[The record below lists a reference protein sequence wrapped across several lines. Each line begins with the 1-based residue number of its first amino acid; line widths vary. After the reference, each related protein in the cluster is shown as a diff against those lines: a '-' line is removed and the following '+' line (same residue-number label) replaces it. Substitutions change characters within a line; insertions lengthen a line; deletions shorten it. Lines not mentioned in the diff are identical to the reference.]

1 MKTLISS
8 LCLLSVIFST
18 AFSQP
23 KNPSARGEGPHFNWA
38 GLELTE
44 DQKAKLK
51 EIHEEMADARKE
63 NFEAAKALRAK
74 IKEELLKNEPSKSV
88 LDSYADELGKL
99 HKEMSRARH
108 EQLLKV
114 KKVLTAEQFSKIV
127 NKELL
132 DKKGMMDGHKGKWQK
147 GPGKCGMNKEL

>member
-8 LCLLSVIFST
+8 LCLLSIVFST

-23 KNPSARGEGPHFNWA
+23 GNPSHRKEGPQYNWA
-38 GLELTE
+38 DLGLTE

-63 NFEAAKALRAK
+63 NFEAVKALRVK
-74 IKEELLKNEPSKSV
+74 IKEELLKNDPAKSM

-99 HKEMSRARH
+99 HKEMSRARNEH
-108 EQLLKV
+108 LLKV
-114 KKVLTAEQFSKIV
+114 KKILTAEQFSKVV
-127 NKELL
+127 NKEWLS
-132 DKKGMMDGHKGKWQK
+132 KKGKTGHKGKWK
-147 GPGKCGMNKEL
+147 KSSANCGMQKEL